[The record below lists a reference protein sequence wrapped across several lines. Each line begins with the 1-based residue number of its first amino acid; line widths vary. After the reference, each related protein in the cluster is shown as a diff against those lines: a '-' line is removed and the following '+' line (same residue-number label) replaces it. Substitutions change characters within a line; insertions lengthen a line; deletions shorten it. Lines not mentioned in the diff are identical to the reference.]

1 MREREAEGLDE
12 AHGASAGRGEDA
24 TPLDVSSDA
33 VGVERGGRR
42 GGERLRDGGGGHTD
56 GLEGAHGV
64 VVERRGHLRAARATV
79 HVLDDDVAEEFGVI
93 RGGAHRD
100 SAAHGVPDQDEGSGR
115 ARAVRDGERDDVVGE
130 GGGAVFVLGAGGGV
144 SVAAEVHGEEG
155 GGGGGLG
162 GDARHH
168 AVPRPAEALEAVDEN
183 HKGRGGRAGRATGL
197 EHVAHGTR
205 AARDAGQRRGG
216 RDRDR
221 GRHARARVKP
231 DRLVVQGAPVPGDIS
246 YLRIS
251 RRAGAEFVNLSSSK
265 LVVVLGSVQTRARG
279 PAMGGREALRA
290 VARADL
296 NQLVGG
302 LALLEQE
309 GARSRPVSA
318 SALALE
324 SCGRTFWVGC
334 ESGEVV
340 RCRVAQGADA
350 AGEVWT
356 RVSVEDMTL
365 VVDARTAT
373 TRPSSAPP
381 DATGHPPA
389 ARPNRDQDASA
400 RAGTLE
406 VRQLAPLPTLACAAA
421 LTDAAG
427 VTLHAHRDV
436 FAIPGT
442 ARADAIAADALGAH
456 PTQIVVSN
464 RDVKRL
470 TVFDVALAASE
481 KRPTL
486 VATPVRTVVLGIAHP
501 ALELARFGDD
511 VVAGTPRGYAR
522 ANLVDGFAEALA
534 PMRRD
539 ATFVDDARARRVARR
554 LEIRRPTKE
563 PYDSMFRDGF
573 EADGHER
580 DDEFER
586 DEENREDARS
596 EDARSEDARSSRVP
610 TLVALD
616 EGADRKA
623 NRDADYC
630 SSARVAVVSRA
641 RCVAL
646 DLDANFVANGTGT
659 SAPLAPV
666 GGVSSLAY
674 ASPYLVVVPSDPRE
688 PLRAHDLARR
698 PGTTPGATRGDPS
711 QTFPA
716 PGREDVVAATRPGNT
731 LSVTGK
737 TDRGDVR
744 DPRDHR
750 GPPSP
755 SPRTFAA
762 GAPRGPSLSGS
773 NSPPGASTLVVA
785 RGGFVEVRRA
795 ATVEEQVV
803 RLLREGAWA
812 EAVALADAEPHA
824 EATLVLDED
833 ENAGDGNAHGSDRAS
848 RLLPD
853 VARATAGFLAVSSLD
868 FAAAAR
874 YFSDSAAVEPA
885 ELLPYFERREDA
897 DATAFGG
904 AVRSEH
910 LRGVPVRRRWGVHA
924 PPSTHVETV
933 VAEGIVASRTKTRFG
948 DGKVS
953 ESDAKTLCLA
963 AKTHLAS
970 YLASRAIR
978 PSDPHGRRLDT
989 ALCVLWAETS
999 AAGALESALASDTTR
1014 DVDRDVVARVATREG
1029 RHHAFAVSAS
1039 ATRAHETAMERW
1051 RHLATGVVEESPS
1064 SDGGGAARRRGC
1076 AVAAAVD
1083 AAATH
1088 LRTLFAE
1095 VGGLDDPTRV
1105 DALARRHVPWILA
1118 RDLDA
1123 GLSALAGPRAQRA
1136 MRLRDAMALVEPHG
1150 AAATARA
1157 LAARCAP
1164 RMPGRRDPAA
1174 HVELAL
1180 ALVAAGDPKATFAF
1194 LSREPRLY
1202 DPARTLAAMDPARVT
1217 SSDLRDGLNR
1227 GLVHGARVAD
1237 GDVDAFAPWVDCLA
1251 VAHALLDDHLAA
1263 IRLFLEVAADRP
1275 SRRRV
1280 REHCVAWGEDASN
1293 AAFRVLLWR
1302 GVPADFDAARAL
1314 VEDPDVPVDVDV
1326 ARAAIRDDARGEARD
1341 AFEAALDRRGEN
1353 NRRGEDD
1360 EAAFGDVEDGLQSLE
1375 SGSPES
1381 VAVVR
1386 SPSR

>member
-1 MREREAEGLDE
+1 M
-12 AHGASAGRGEDA
+12 
-24 TPLDVSSDA
+24 
-33 VGVERGGRR
+33 
-42 GGERLRDGGGGHTD
+42 
-56 GLEGAHGV
+56 
-64 VVERRGHLRAARATV
+64 
-79 HVLDDDVAEEFGVI
+79 
-93 RGGAHRD
+93 
-100 SAAHGVPDQDEGSGR
+100 
-115 ARAVRDGERDDVVGE
+115 
-130 GGGAVFVLGAGGGV
+130 
-144 SVAAEVHGEEG
+144 AAEVHGEEG

-183 HKGRGGRAGRATGL
+183 HQGRGGRAGRATGL

-246 YLRIS
+246 CIAARGC
-251 RRAGAEFVNLSSSK
+251 RVCEFV
-265 LVVVLGSVQTRARG
+265 VVEARRCSRKRSNARARSGDGRPRGAPRGGARG
-279 PAMGGREALRA
+279 PEPARGRFGAPRA
-290 VARADL
+290 
-296 NQLVGG
+296 G
-302 LALLEQE
+302 

-381 DATGHPPA
+381 DATGQPPA

-596 EDARSEDARSSRVP
+596 EDAIDAAMRVP
-610 TLVALD
+610 EARRVGRRRGPESKPGRGLLFL
-616 EGADRKA
+616 GAGRGGIA
-623 NRDADYC
+623 REVRRARPRREFRRERYRYLGA
-630 SSARVAVVSRA
+630 SRARRWRLFVSVRVAVPGGCSLGPARTPSRA
-641 RCVAL
+641 RPRASTR
-646 DLDANFVANGTGT
+646 DDARRDARRSVAN
-659 SAPLAPV
+659 L
-666 GGVSSLAY
+666 
-674 ASPYLVVVPSDPRE
+674 PR
-688 PLRAHDLARR
+688 ARTR
-698 PGTTPGATRGDPS
+698 RCCRGD
-711 QTFPA
+711 A
-716 PGREDVVAATRPGNT
+716 PGNT

-737 TDRGDVR
+737 TDHGDVR
-744 DPRDHR
+744 DPREHR

-833 ENAGDGNAHGSDRAS
+833 ENAGDGDAFASDRAS

-853 VARATAGFLAVSSLD
+853 VARATAV
-868 FAAAAR
+868 
-874 YFSDSAAVEPA
+874 FSPS
-885 ELLPYFERREDA
+885 RRWTSRRRRDIFPIPPPSNPPNFSRTSKDA
-897 DATAFGG
+897 KTRTRR
-904 AVRSEH
+904 RS
-910 LRGVPVRRRWGVHA
+910 GVPSDRNICAACPSGDDGGSHA

-933 VAEGIVASRTKTRFG
+933 VAEGIVARSRTKTRFG

-989 ALCVLWAETS
+989 ALCVLWAETG
-999 AAGALESALASDTTR
+999 AAGALESALASNTTR

-1064 SDGGGAARRRGC
+1064 SDGGGAAAKARMRRRRRGGRRR
-1076 AVAAAVD
+1076 D
-1083 AAATH
+1083 ASPKTLRGGGRSGRSDARGRAREATRA
-1088 LRTLFAE
+1088 LDSRARSRRGCVGARGSESATRDASAGRDGARGTPRRRGDGAR
-1095 VGGLDDPTRV
+1095 VGGAVRAEDARSPRPRCARRTRV
-1105 DALARRHVPWILA
+1105 GARRRGRSEGDVRVFIAGTETVRSRANA
-1118 RDLDA
+1118 RGD
-1123 GLSALAGPRAQRA
+1123 GPRARHQF
-1136 MRLRDAMALVEPHG
+1136 G
-1150 AAATARA
+1150 
-1157 LAARCAP
+1157 
-1164 RMPGRRDPAA
+1164 
-1174 HVELAL
+1174 
-1180 ALVAAGDPKATFAF
+1180 
-1194 LSREPRLY
+1194 S
-1202 DPARTLAAMDPARVT
+1202 
-1217 SSDLRDGLNR
+1217 
-1227 GLVHGARVAD
+1227 
-1237 GDVDAFAPWVDCLA
+1237 
-1251 VAHALLDDHLAA
+1251 
-1263 IRLFLEVAADRP
+1263 
-1275 SRRRV
+1275 SRRTQSRT
-1280 REHCVAWGEDASN
+1280 RP
-1293 AAFRVLLWR
+1293 R
-1302 GVPADFDAARAL
+1302 RA
-1314 VEDPDVPVDVDV
+1314 
-1326 ARAAIRDDARGEARD
+1326 
-1341 AFEAALDRRGEN
+1341 RRG
-1353 NRRGEDD
+1353 R
-1360 EAAFGDVEDGLQSLE
+1360 
-1375 SGSPES
+1375 
-1381 VAVVR
+1381 
-1386 SPSR
+1386 

>member
-1 MREREAEGLDE
+1 
-12 AHGASAGRGEDA
+12 
-24 TPLDVSSDA
+24 
-33 VGVERGGRR
+33 
-42 GGERLRDGGGGHTD
+42 
-56 GLEGAHGV
+56 
-64 VVERRGHLRAARATV
+64 
-79 HVLDDDVAEEFGVI
+79 
-93 RGGAHRD
+93 
-100 SAAHGVPDQDEGSGR
+100 
-115 ARAVRDGERDDVVGE
+115 
-130 GGGAVFVLGAGGGV
+130 
-144 SVAAEVHGEEG
+144 
-155 GGGGGLG
+155 
-162 GDARHH
+162 
-168 AVPRPAEALEAVDEN
+168 
-183 HKGRGGRAGRATGL
+183 
-197 EHVAHGTR
+197 
-205 AARDAGQRRGG
+205 
-216 RDRDR
+216 
-221 GRHARARVKP
+221 
-231 DRLVVQGAPVPGDIS
+231 
-246 YLRIS
+246 
-251 RRAGAEFVNLSSSK
+251 
-265 LVVVLGSVQTRARG
+265 
-279 PAMGGREALRA
+279 MGGREALRA

-381 DATGHPPA
+381 DATGQPPA
-389 ARPNRDQDASA
+389 AHPNRDQDASA

-596 EDARSEDARSSRVP
+596 EDARSSRVP

-646 DLDANFVANGTGT
+646 DLDANSVANGTGT

-716 PGREDVVAATRPGNT
+716 PGRGDVVAATRPGNT

-737 TDRGDVR
+737 TDHGDVR
-744 DPRDHR
+744 DPREHR

-833 ENAGDGNAHGSDRAS
+833 ENAGDGDAFASDRAS

-989 ALCVLWAETS
+989 ALCVLWAETG
-999 AAGALESALASDTTR
+999 AAGALESALASNTTR

-1088 LRTLFAE
+1088 LRKLFAE

-1123 GLSALAGPRAQRA
+1123 GVSALAGPRAQRA

-1150 AAATARA
+1150 AAATARV

-1251 VAHALLDDHLAA
+1251 VAHALLGDHLAA

-1341 AFEAALDRRGEN
+1341 AFEAALDRRGEI

-1360 EAAFGDVEDGLQSLE
+1360 ETAFGDVEDGLQSLE